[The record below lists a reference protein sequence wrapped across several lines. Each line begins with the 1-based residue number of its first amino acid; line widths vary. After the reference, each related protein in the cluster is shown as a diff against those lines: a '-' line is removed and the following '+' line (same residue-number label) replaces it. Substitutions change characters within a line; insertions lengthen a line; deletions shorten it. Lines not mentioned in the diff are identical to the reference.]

1 MHQEIELPGIGD
13 VVEFCGARLPDDIPQ
28 ASLDNLREY
37 DGSIGVIV
45 GLFSDSRKVKCATVE
60 VSSENTRRKG
70 RRYFPLAALKKHEP
84 SE

>member
-1 MHQEIELPGIGD
+1 MHQETHSPGIGD
-13 VVEFCGARLPDDIPQ
+13 VVEFVGSRLPTDIPQ

-37 DGSIGVIV
+37 DGCTGVIV

-60 VSSENTRRKG
+60 VASENTRRKG
-70 RRYFPLAALKKHEP
+70 RRYFPLAALKKHA